1 MNIPKYF
8 EFSRPILTFLA
19 KDAESHSMNEIYSA
33 IAKILKISEADQRIL
48 LQSGKQTVFA
58 NRVSWAKQDLF
69 WCGLISRE
77 NRGVYKITKKGLSES
92 KNTCVMDRAYL
103 AEKYPNLKEKFSIN
117 RANIPGKCGKSD
129 DITAEESINNAYE
142 EIKRR
147 IAFDLMDNIS
157 KMSPYSFEQL
167 VVDLLNSMGYGGL
180 SNGGGVTKKSNDE
193 GIDGIINQDKLGLDV
208 IYLQAKRWK
217 GDIGRPEIQN
227 FVGALAGKHATK
239 GIFITTSKFS
249 EKAIEYVKNVS
260 HKIILID
267 GDMLTKLMID
277 YDVGVSTYSTIKLKR
292 VDSDYFNADL

>member
-1 MNIPKYF
+1 
-8 EFSRPILTFLA
+8 
-19 KDAESHSMNEIYSA
+19 
-33 IAKILKISEADQRIL
+33 
-48 LQSGKQTVFA
+48 
-58 NRVSWAKQDLF
+58 
-69 WCGLISRE
+69 
-77 NRGVYKITKKGLSES
+77 
-92 KNTCVMDRAYL
+92 
-103 AEKYPNLKEKFSIN
+103 
-117 RANIPGKCGKSD
+117 
-129 DITAEESINNAYE
+129 
-142 EIKRR
+142 
-147 IAFDLMDNIS
+147 
-157 KMSPYSFEQL
+157 
-167 VVDLLNSMGYGGL
+167 YGGL